1 MYSGTTKSRTDL
13 EIGIRHQHTSPQ
25 IMLSITNPRSRTSG
39 YGAGSRCPSRAK
51 TSHRLKTTKG
61 RKTDPI
67 AANAAFRV
75 AASISSNETQDQ
87 PPPWLIQ
94 AANISSRG
102 RTLGKN
108 FGVCCLPR
116 RSLGEGGHR
125 RVRRLLRSILCSAN
139 DLVFNA
145 IQILEVQSVVARRRI
160 FWIFSWWTHDCRTY
174 CIEFAMQSV
183 DFGARFRFKCKMM

>member
-102 RTLGKN
+102 RYTREEFRGL
-108 FGVCCLPR
+108 LPAAPEPWR
-116 RSLGEGGHR
+116 RRAAHGYAFRSLR
-125 RVRRLLRSILCSAN
+125 NKRS
-139 DLVFNA
+139 
-145 IQILEVQSVVARRRI
+145 
-160 FWIFSWWTHDCRTY
+160 
-174 CIEFAMQSV
+174 
-183 DFGARFRFKCKMM
+183 